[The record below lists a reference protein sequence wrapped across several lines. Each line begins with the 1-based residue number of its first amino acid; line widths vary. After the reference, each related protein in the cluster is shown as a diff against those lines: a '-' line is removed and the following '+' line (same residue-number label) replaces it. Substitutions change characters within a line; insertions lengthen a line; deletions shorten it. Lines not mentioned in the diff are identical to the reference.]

1 MDMQNEKS
9 SKQIV
14 NNQKQMQGLVEKI
27 GKVKRSNEEKK
38 RVLQDLELKIT
49 LNQNDLKILNSEI
62 ENEEQ
67 LK

>member
-49 LNQNDLKILNSEI
+49 LNQNDLKILNIEI